1 MCHVMSVFKTMQM
14 FSYKLY
20 TLKLTN
26 LYIYVFMAETFEIM
40 FSCSLSCIHF
50 APEMKDHHT

>member
-1 MCHVMSVFKTMQM
+1 MCRIMSVFKTMQM
-14 FSYKLY
+14 FTFKL
-20 TLKLTN
+20 LTN

-40 FSCSLSCIHF
+40 FSCSLSACIHF